1 MGGALQQCCRDSAA
15 LAATFVSAVPSG
27 QITPD
32 RHVLLVNCGGVRS
45 GQRLEFPL
53 GLRGLRTLLVS
64 TRIPVRSLALLSGLR
79 ILHIAVICG
88 VGHKHGSDP
97 ALLWLWCRPA
107 AVAPIRLLAWEL
119 LFGIP
124 TAHVT
129 ARVV

>member
-1 MGGALQQCCRDSAA
+1 M
-15 LAATFVSAVPSG
+15 
-27 QITPD
+27 
-32 RHVLLVNCGGVRS
+32 NCGGVRS

-88 VGHKHGSDP
+88 VGHKHGSDL

-107 AVAPIRLLAWEL
+107 AVAPIRPLAWEL
-119 LFGIP
+119 PYTVGAALKK
-124 TAHVT
+124 
-129 ARVV
+129 